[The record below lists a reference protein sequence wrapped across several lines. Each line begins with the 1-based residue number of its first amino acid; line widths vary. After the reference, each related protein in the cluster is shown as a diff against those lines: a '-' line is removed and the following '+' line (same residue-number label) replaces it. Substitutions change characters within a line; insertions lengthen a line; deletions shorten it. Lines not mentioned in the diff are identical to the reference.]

1 MKYTR
6 HLASAALCVLAVLPL
21 DARGQDISLAILP
34 FGTLTTVAQA
44 ARTTPLIGQEVV
56 TIASESGLYAIIDRS
71 TDTAIE
77 EELKN
82 AESFRNFDS
91 KVQLS
96 TTSQLN
102 AAVLLIGVVEEQ
114 KIERQNPEKR
124 GEEPSY
130 TAQLGIRVKLVNTST
145 GQLIKSAYFEVRNQ
159 TAASAVASKNRF
171 TKMLP
176 KSVREELEKKLDE
189 TVADAADRQDVD
201 MKARSPEEAVRR
213 ASKMLEA
220 PLKEFLENSF
230 GAVMASRRSR

>member
-1 MKYTR
+1 MKYAR
-6 HLASAALCVLAVLPL
+6 HLVFAALCALTILPAG
-21 DARGQDISLAILP
+21 ARAQDISLAILP
-34 FGTLTTVAQA
+34 FGTLRTAAQA

-71 TDTAIE
+71 TDPAIE

-91 KVQLS
+91 RVQLS

-114 KIERQNPEKR
+114 TIERQNPTKR
-124 GEEPSY
+124 GEAASY
-130 TAQLGIRVKLVNTST
+130 SAELGIRVKLVNTST
-145 GQLIKSAYFEVRNQ
+145 GQLIKSAYFTVRNQ
-159 TAASAVASKNRF
+159 TAASSVASKTPF
-171 TKMLP
+171 GKMIP
-176 KSVREELEKKLDE
+176 KSVREQLEKKLDE

-201 MKARSPEEAVRR
+201 VRARTPEEAVRR